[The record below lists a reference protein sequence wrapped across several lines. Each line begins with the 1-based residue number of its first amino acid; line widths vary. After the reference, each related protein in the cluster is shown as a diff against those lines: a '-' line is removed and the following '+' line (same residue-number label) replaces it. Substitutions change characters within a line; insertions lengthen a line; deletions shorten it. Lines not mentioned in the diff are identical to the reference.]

1 MNKNL
6 HQFKLSKN
14 TIIVT
19 RVLGAGLEAK
29 LDLRIFQAG
38 KPTKEGITIPLEL
51 QPELEKSFARLHD
64 YEEVWE

>member
-1 MNKNL
+1 MTKKL
-6 HQFKLSKN
+6 YQFRVNKN

-19 RVLGAGLEAK
+19 RILGAGLEAK

-64 YEEVWE
+64 YEEIWE

>member
-29 LDLRIFQAG
+29 LDLRMFRAG

-51 QPELEKSFARLHD
+51 QPELEKSFACLHD